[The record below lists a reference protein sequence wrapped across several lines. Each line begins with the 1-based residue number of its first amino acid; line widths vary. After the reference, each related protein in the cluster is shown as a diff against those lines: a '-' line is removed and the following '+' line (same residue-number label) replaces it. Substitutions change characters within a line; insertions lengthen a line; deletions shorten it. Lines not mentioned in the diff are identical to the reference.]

1 MQRQVGNPWICAGVW
16 AVNRLAALR
25 PRVRHFAS
33 PRLLVLLCEMEIVTM
48 PLEILM
54 NTPRLGVKP
63 LKCLAQ
69 GEPLGHVLVWDIL
82 GNRVGTW
89 SGGTFVEGLD
99 CQGEVWGLGLT
110 SGGDLGVAGLL
121 MWS

>member
-16 AVNRLAALR
+16 AVNQLAALR

-33 PRLLVLLCEMEIVTM
+33 PSLLVLLCEMEILTV

-89 SGGTFVEGLD
+89 RGGHLWRASIARVRSGG
-99 CQGEVWGLGLT
+99 W
-110 SGGDLGVAGLL
+110 A
-121 MWS
+121 